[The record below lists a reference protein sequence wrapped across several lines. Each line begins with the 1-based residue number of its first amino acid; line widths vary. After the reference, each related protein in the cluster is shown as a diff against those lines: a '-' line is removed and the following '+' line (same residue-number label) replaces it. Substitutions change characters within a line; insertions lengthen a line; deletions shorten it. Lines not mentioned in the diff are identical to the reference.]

1 VTAAEVALIIMWAS
15 VTAYALLGGADFGA
29 GLWDLLAGGG
39 SRGQAHR
46 RLIDRAI
53 GPVWEANHVWLIFVL
68 VLLWTA
74 FPRAVPPLMT
84 TLYGPLM
91 LVALGIILRGTGFA
105 LRSTLTGRLRP
116 LLSTTFAASS
126 LVTPWFLGTFAGAV
140 ASGRVPGDPSTSWL
154 HPVSLAGGTLA
165 VACCAYLGAVY
176 ICGEADRVH
185 QADLAA
191 DFRLRALLASA
202 ACASATL
209 VGAVILHLDAPQLF
223 HGFTHRALP
232 ISLLS
237 ALAALVS
244 IGLLVARRYRS
255 ARVAAAIGVAA
266 VLWAWGIA
274 QWPYM
279 VPPTLTVAGAAAA
292 TPTLDALIV
301 TAAVGSVLLLPAL
314 ACLFVLKGRGLLREP
329 DTENPLAP
337 VTTSS
342 PDL

>member
-1 VTAAEVALIIMWAS
+1 
-15 VTAYALLGGADFGA
+15 
-29 GLWDLLAGGG
+29 
-39 SRGQAHR
+39 
-46 RLIDRAI
+46 
-53 GPVWEANHVWLIFVL
+53 
-68 VLLWTA
+68 
-74 FPRAVPPLMT
+74 
-84 TLYGPLM
+84 M

-105 LRSTLTGRLRP
+105 LRSTRTGRLRP